1 MNIPPKLGTRKFN
14 EVKQLNLI
22 GPSPGLCAV
31 RGQARMWLQ
40 QFVQKIL
47 WVGQELA
54 DERGKYQQVK

>member
-1 MNIPPKLGTRKFN
+1 MKFN
-14 EVKQLNLI
+14 EMKQLNLI
-22 GPSPGLCAV
+22 EPSPGLCAV